1 MKRSD
6 RNTQGHNRLG
16 RLLKGTAVVLGA
28 GLLAFGAWRAV
39 ADDATAKRSPA
50 DSQAKPPAE
59 KAPAGKEVRPA
70 QVDPRSGRLDLE
82 IVQEE
87 PLPAEQA
94 AAQMTLP
101 EGFKATLAA
110 AEPEIR
116 QPIALTIDGRG
127 RLWVAECY
135 SYPIWRDTGSD
146 RILIFEDTDGDGRL
160 DSRKVFWDQ
169 GNYLTGLEVGFGGV
183 WVCSAPH
190 LLFIPDAD
198 GDDVPDGQPQ
208 IVLDGWSNQGV
219 HNVVNGLAWG
229 PDGWLYGL
237 NGITAPSRVGKPG
250 TPDDQRVALNCGVW
264 RYHPTRETFEVV
276 AHGTTNPWGL
286 DWDDYGQAFI
296 TNCVISHLFHVVPG
310 AHFQRM
316 FGDDLNP
323 YVYGLMPACCDH
335 LHWGGGKWTDSRGG
349 HGAHSAAGG
358 GHAHS
363 GAMIYLGDNWPQNY
377 RNSILM
383 GNIHGKRLNRDI
395 LQRTGSGYIARHAPD
410 FMLSNDQWFRALDCQ
425 VGPDGGVW
433 VIDWSDTGECH
444 ERDAHGAHHD
454 SGRIFKVTYGTPK
467 RVPDLQLDAASDA
480 DLVRRQLHQND
491 WHVRTA
497 RRILQE
503 RAAAG
508 ADMTEVGRQLRAM
521 FREQEDVRRKLR
533 ALWTLYAIGQADPD
547 FLAEQLDHES
557 DQVRLWAVRL
567 LVDRAPLP
575 GALPTLANLPADEV
589 LPSPAVL
596 KRFAVM
602 AADDPSAQVRLEL
615 ASALQRLPLKERWPI
630 AEALVGHEHDADDA
644 NLPPMIWYGIEPLVP
659 TDKARALKLAAA
671 CKIPLVRQHIA
682 RRAVAQ

>member
-6 RNTQGHNRLG
+6 FPSQGRRRWHG
-16 RLLKGTAVVLGA
+16 LLQGTAVLSAA
-28 GLLAFGAWRAV
+28 GLLAFGTWRAA
-39 ADDATAKRSPA
+39 ADDAATKPNQA
-50 DSQAKPPAE
+50 DPQA
-59 KAPAGKEVRPA
+59 KAPAKQVEEVKEVRPA
-70 QVDPRSGRLDLE
+70 QVSPSSGRIDLE
-82 IVQEE
+82 IQQEL

-94 AAQMTLP
+94 AAEMTLP

-116 QPIALTIDGRG
+116 QPIAMAIDDRG

-135 SYPIWRDTGSD
+135 SYPVWSSKGRD

-160 DSRKVFWDQ
+160 DKRKVFWDQ
-169 GNYLTGLEVGFGGV
+169 GNYLSGLEVGFGGV
-183 WVCSAPH
+183 WVCCAPN

-198 GDDVPDGQPQ
+198 GDDVPDGEPQ
-208 IVLDGWSNQGV
+208 VVLDGWSNQGV

-237 NGITAPSRVGKPG
+237 NGITAPSKVGKPG
-250 TPDDQRVALNCGVW
+250 TPEDKRVALNCSVW

-323 YVYGLMPACCDH
+323 YAYGLMPACCDH

-349 HGAHSAAGG
+349 QGAHSIAGG

-363 GAMIYLGDNWPQNY
+363 GAMIYLGDNWPESY

-383 GNIHGKRLNRDI
+383 GNIHGKRLNRD
-395 LQRTGSGYIARHAPD
+395 LLARSGSGYIARHAPD
-410 FMLSNDQWFRALDCQ
+410 FMLSNDQWFRGLDFQ
-425 VGPDGGVW
+425 VGPDGGMW
-433 VIDWSDTGECH
+433 LIDWSDTGECH

-454 SGRIFKVTYGTPK
+454 SGRIFKVTYGTPQPATGLPLSK
-467 RVPDLQLDAASDA
+467 ANDAE
-480 DLVRRQLHQND
+480 LVRRQLHQND
-491 WHVRTA
+491 WHVRTS
-497 RRILQE
+497 RRLLQE

-508 ADMTEVGRQLRAM
+508 ADMTEVARQLRAM
-521 FREQEDVRRKLR
+521 FHEQPDVRRKLR
-533 ALWTLYAIGQADPD
+533 ALWTLYAIGQADRD
-547 FLAEQLDHES
+547 FLAEQLNHES

-567 LVDRAPLP
+567 LVDRAPLAD
-575 GALPTLANLPADEV
+575 ALPKLADLPADEV
-589 LPSPAVL
+589 LPSAAVL
-596 KRFAVM
+596 KRFAEL
-602 AADDPSAQVRLEL
+602 AANDPSAQVRLEL
-615 ASALQRLPLKERWPI
+615 ASALQRLPLEQRWPI
-630 AEALVGHEHDADDA
+630 AEALVAHEQDADDP
-644 NLPPMIWYGIEPLVP
+644 NLPLMIWYGVEPLVP
-659 TDKARALKLAAA
+659 ANKARALKLVAA

>member
-1 MKRSD
+1 MKHSD
-6 RNTQGHNRLG
+6 FHPQGRRWLQRLWQ
-16 RLLKGTAVVLGA
+16 GTAVVLGV
-28 GLLAFGAWRAV
+28 GLVAVGTWRAV
-39 ADDATAKRSPA
+39 ADDAAADRAKAGQPAQATAK
-50 DSQAKPPAE
+50 PAE
-59 KAPAGKEVRPA
+59 GGKEVRPA

-82 IVQEE
+82 IQQEN
-87 PLPAEQA
+87 PLPPEQA

-110 AEPEIR
+110 AEPDIR
-116 QPIALTIDGRG
+116 QPIALTIDDRG

-135 SYPIWRDTGSD
+135 SYPVWSDKGRD

-160 DSRKVFWDQ
+160 DQRKVFWDQ

-183 WVCSAPH
+183 WVCCAPH

-198 GDDVPDGQPQ
+198 GDDVPDGEPR

-237 NGITAPSRVGKPG
+237 NGITAPSKVGKPG
-250 TPDDQRVALNCGVW
+250 TPDVQRVALNCSVW
-264 RYHPTRETFEVV
+264 RYHHTRETFEVV

-296 TNCVISHLFHVVPG
+296 TNCVIAHLFHVVPG

-349 HGAHSAAGG
+349 HGAHSIAGG

-363 GAMIYLGDNWPQNY
+363 GAMIYLGDNWPASY

-395 LQRTGSGYIARHAPD
+395 LERSRSGYIARHAPD
-410 FMLSNDQWFRALDCQ
+410 FMLSNDQWFRGLDMQ
-425 VGPDGGVW
+425 VGPDGGMW

-467 RVPDLQLDAASDA
+467 RVTNLPLSAASDA
-480 DLVRRQLHQND
+480 ELVRRQLHEND

-497 RRILQE
+497 RRLLQE

-508 ADMTEVGRQLRAM
+508 ADMTEVARQLRAT
-521 FREQEDVRRKLR
+521 FHEQEDVRRKLR
-533 ALWTLYAIGQADPD
+533 ALWALYAIGQADRD
-547 FLAEQLDHES
+547 FLAEQLNHPS

-575 GALPTLANLPADEV
+575 DALPKLADLSADEV

-596 KRFAVM
+596 KRFAEM
-602 AADDPSAQVRLEL
+602 AASDPSAQVRREL
-615 ASALQRLPLKERWPI
+615 ASALQRLPLELRWPI
-630 AEALVGHEHDADDA
+630 AEALVAHEQDADDP
-644 NLPPMIWYGIEPLVP
+644 NLPLLIWYGVEPLVP
-659 TDKARALKLAAA
+659 ADKARALKLAAA

-682 RRAVAQ
+682 RRAVAK

>member
-6 RNTQGHNRLG
+6 FPSQGRCWLFG
-16 RLLKGTAVVLGA
+16 LLQGTAILSAA
-28 GLLAFGAWRAV
+28 GLLVFGTWRAA
-39 ADDATAKRSPA
+39 ADDAA
-50 DSQAKPPAE
+50 AKPNQADPQA
-59 KAPAGKEVRPA
+59 KAPADNAEKPKEVRPA

-82 IVQEE
+82 IQQEL
-87 PLPAEQA
+87 PLPPEQA
-94 AAQMTLP
+94 AAGMTLP

-116 QPIALTIDGRG
+116 QPIAMAIDDRG

-135 SYPIWRDTGSD
+135 SYPVWSEKGRD

-160 DSRKVFWDQ
+160 DNRKVFWDQ
-169 GNYLTGLEVGFGGV
+169 GNYLSGLEVGFGGV
-183 WVCSAPH
+183 WVCCAPN

-198 GDDVPDGQPQ
+198 GDDVPDGEPKV
-208 IVLDGWSNQGV
+208 ILDGWSNQGV

-237 NGITAPSRVGKPG
+237 NGITAPSKVGKPG
-250 TPDDQRVALNCGVW
+250 TPDDKRVALNCSVW

-349 HGAHSAAGG
+349 QGAHSIAGG

-363 GAMIYLGDNWPQNY
+363 GAMIYLGDNWPESY

-395 LQRTGSGYIARHAPD
+395 LERSGSGYIARHAPD
-410 FMLSNDQWFRALDCQ
+410 FMLSNDQWFRGLDFQ

-433 VIDWSDTGECH
+433 LIDWSDTGECH

-454 SGRIFKVTYGTPK
+454 SGRIFKITYGTPK
-467 RVPDLQLDAASDA
+467 RVTGLPLSAASNEE
-480 DLVRRQLHQND
+480 LVRRQLHEND

-497 RRILQE
+497 RRLLQE
-503 RAAAG
+503 RSAAG
-508 ADMTEVGRQLRAM
+508 ADMTEVARQLRAM

-533 ALWTLYAIGQADPD
+533 ALWTLYAIGQADRD
-547 FLAEQLDHES
+547 FLAEQLNHES

-575 GALPTLANLPADEV
+575 DALPKLADLPADEV

-596 KRFAVM
+596 KRFAEM
-602 AADDPSAQVRLEL
+602 AAMDPSAQVRLEL
-615 ASALQRLPLKERWPI
+615 ASALQRLPLEQRWPI
-630 AEALVGHEHDADDA
+630 AEALVTHEEDADDP
-644 NLPPMIWYGIEPLVP
+644 NLPLLIWYGVEPLVP
-659 TDKARALKLAAA
+659 ANKARALKLVAA